1 METVLTN
8 KNKLEEIRKFMSS
21 IMNELSKS
29 EREVNNLLGINSR
42 EMTHNANLKEGSL
55 PKRLLARELKEN
67 ASLKDLVKK
76 LQELVD
82 TLLHKNE
89 SQAAHIKDVHKWYA
103 DNLKELDERTQEKK
117 LYLEE
122 INRLQDKVCDLQDKV
137 IKLQKERT
145 NK

>member
-1 METVLTN
+1 MFKKESF
-8 KNKLEEIRKFMSS
+8 RK
-21 IMNELSKS
+21 
-29 EREVNNLLGINSR
+29 ERECKMNINV
-42 EMTHNANLKEGSL
+42 KEGSL

-122 INRLQDKVCDLQDKV
+122 IYMLKRSNNRLKNRVCDLQDNYQKV

-145 NK
+145 NR

>member
-1 METVLTN
+1 MFKKESF
-8 KNKLEEIRKFMSS
+8 RK
-21 IMNELSKS
+21 
-29 EREVNNLLGINSR
+29 ERECKMNINV
-42 EMTHNANLKEGSL
+42 KEGSL

-103 DNLKELDERTQEKK
+103 DNLKELDERTQENK

-122 INRLQDKVCDLQDKV
+122 INRLKNKVCDLQDNYQKV

-145 NK
+145 NR

>member
-1 METVLTN
+1 MFKKESF
-8 KNKLEEIRKFMSS
+8 RK
-21 IMNELSKS
+21 
-29 EREVNNLLGINSR
+29 ERECKMNINV
-42 EMTHNANLKEGSL
+42 KQGSL

-122 INRLQDKVCDLQDKV
+122 INRLKNKVCDLQDNYQKV

>member
-1 METVLTN
+1 MFKKESF
-8 KNKLEEIRKFMSS
+8 RK
-21 IMNELSKS
+21 
-29 EREVNNLLGINSR
+29 ERECKMNINV
-42 EMTHNANLKEGSL
+42 KEGSL

-103 DNLKELDERTQEKK
+103 DNLKELDERTQENK

-122 INRLQDKVCDLQDKV
+122 INRLKNKVCDLQDNYQKV
-137 IKLQKERT
+137 IKLQKERA
-145 NK
+145 NR

>member
-1 METVLTN
+1 
-8 KNKLEEIRKFMSS
+8 MS
-21 IMNELSKS
+21 NTKWNYVDKKWKG
-29 EREVNNLLGINSR
+29 EV
-42 EMTHNANLKEGSL
+42 K
-55 PKRLLARELKEN
+55 LLARELKEN
-67 ASLKDLVKK
+67 ASLKELVKK

-122 INRLQDKVCDLQDKV
+122 IYMLKRSNNRLKNRVCDLQDNYQKV
-137 IKLQKERT
+137 IKLQKERA

>member
-29 EREVNNLLGINSR
+29 EREGNNVLGINSR
-42 EMTHNANLKEGSL
+42 EMTHNANLKE
-55 PKRLLARELKEN
+55 
-67 ASLKDLVKK
+67 DVKQ
-76 LQELVD
+76 LQELNDKLVQRND
-82 TLLHKNE
+82 
-89 SQAAHIKDVHKWYA
+89 SQAAHLKDVHKWYA

-122 INRLQDKVCDLQDKV
+122 IDRLQSKVCDLQDKV

>member
-1 METVLTN
+1 MFKKESF
-8 KNKLEEIRKFMSS
+8 RK
-21 IMNELSKS
+21 
-29 EREVNNLLGINSR
+29 ERECKMNII
-42 EMTHNANLKEGSL
+42 
-55 PKRLLARELKEN
+55 ARELKEN
-67 ASLKDLVKK
+67 ASLKGLVKQ

-89 SQAAHIKDVHKWYA
+89 SQAAHLKDVHKWYA
-103 DNLKELDERTQEKK
+103 DNLKEKTQQKK

-122 INRLQDKVCDLQDKV
+122 INRLADKVCDLQDKV

>member
-1 METVLTN
+1 
-8 KNKLEEIRKFMSS
+8 
-21 IMNELSKS
+21 MN
-29 EREVNNLLGINSR
+29 INV
-42 EMTHNANLKEGSL
+42 KQGSL

-103 DNLKELDERTQEKK
+103 DNLKELDERTQENK

-122 INRLQDKVCDLQDKV
+122 INRLADKVCDLQNKI

>member
-1 METVLTN
+1 MFKKESF
-8 KNKLEEIRKFMSS
+8 RK
-21 IMNELSKS
+21 
-29 EREVNNLLGINSR
+29 EREC
-42 EMTHNANLKEGSL
+42 EMNII
-55 PKRLLARELKEN
+55 ARELKEN

-103 DNLKELDERTQEKK
+103 DNLKEKTQQKK

-122 INRLQDKVCDLQDKV
+122 INRLADKVCDLQDKI

>member
-1 METVLTN
+1 MFKKESF
-8 KNKLEEIRKFMSS
+8 RK
-21 IMNELSKS
+21 
-29 EREVNNLLGINSR
+29 ERECKMNINV
-42 EMTHNANLKEGSL
+42 KEGSL

-122 INRLQDKVCDLQDKV
+122 IYMLKRSNNRLKNRVCDLQDNYQKV
-137 IKLQKERT
+137 IKLQKERA
-145 NK
+145 NN

>member
-42 EMTHNANLKEGSL
+42 EMTHNANLKE
-55 PKRLLARELKEN
+55 
-67 ASLKDLVKK
+67 DVKQ
-76 LQELVD
+76 LQELNDKLVQRND
-82 TLLHKNE
+82 
-89 SQAAHIKDVHKWYA
+89 SQAAHLKDVHKWYA

-122 INRLQDKVCDLQDKV
+122 INRLKNKVCDLQDNYQKV

-145 NK
+145 NR

>member
-1 METVLTN
+1 ME
-8 KNKLEEIRKFMSS
+8 KEID
-21 IMNELSKS
+21 
-29 EREVNNLLGINSR
+29 
-42 EMTHNANLKEGSL
+42 L
-55 PKRLLARELKEN
+55 PKRTKWNYVDKKFKHEVKLLARELKEN
-67 ASLKDLVKK
+67 ASLKELVKK

-103 DNLKELDERTQEKK
+103 DNLKELDERTQENK

-122 INRLQDKVCDLQDKV
+122 INRLKNKVCDLQDNYQKV

-145 NK
+145 NV

>member
-42 EMTHNANLKEGSL
+42 EMTHNANLKE
-55 PKRLLARELKEN
+55 
-67 ASLKDLVKK
+67 DVKQ
-76 LQELVD
+76 LQELNDKLVQRND
-82 TLLHKNE
+82 
-89 SQAAHIKDVHKWYA
+89 SQAAHLIEVHKWYA

-122 INRLQDKVCDLQDKV
+122 IDRLQSKVCDLQDKV

>member
-1 METVLTN
+1 MFKKESF
-8 KNKLEEIRKFMSS
+8 RK
-21 IMNELSKS
+21 
-29 EREVNNLLGINSR
+29 ERECKMNINV
-42 EMTHNANLKEGSL
+42 KEGSL

-103 DNLKELDERTQEKK
+103 DNLKELDERTQENK

-122 INRLQDKVCDLQDKV
+122 INRLKNKVCDLQDNYQKV

>member
-1 METVLTN
+1 MFKKESF
-8 KNKLEEIRKFMSS
+8 RK
-21 IMNELSKS
+21 
-29 EREVNNLLGINSR
+29 ERECKMNII
-42 EMTHNANLKEGSL
+42 
-55 PKRLLARELKEN
+55 ARELKEN

-122 INRLQDKVCDLQDKV
+122 INRLKNKVCNLQDNYQKV

-145 NK
+145 NR

>member
-1 METVLTN
+1 LSIFKKESF
-8 KNKLEEIRKFMSS
+8 RK
-21 IMNELSKS
+21 
-29 EREVNNLLGINSR
+29 EREYKMNINV
-42 EMTHNANLKEGSL
+42 KQGSL
-55 PKRLLARELKEN
+55 PKRLLAR
-67 ASLKDLVKK
+67 KK

-103 DNLKELDERTQEKK
+103 DNLKELDERTQENK

-122 INRLQDKVCDLQDKV
+122 INRLKNKVCDLQDNYQRV

-145 NK
+145 NV

>member
-1 METVLTN
+1 MFKKESF
-8 KNKLEEIRKFMSS
+8 RK
-21 IMNELSKS
+21 
-29 EREVNNLLGINSR
+29 ERECKMNINV
-42 EMTHNANLKEGSL
+42 KEGSL

-122 INRLQDKVCDLQDKV
+122 IYMLKRSNNRLKNRVCDLQDNYQKV
-137 IKLQKERT
+137 IKLQKERA

>member
-42 EMTHNANLKEGSL
+42 EMTHNANLKE
-55 PKRLLARELKEN
+55 
-67 ASLKDLVKK
+67 DVKQ
-76 LQELVD
+76 LQELNDKLVQRND
-82 TLLHKNE
+82 
-89 SQAAHIKDVHKWYA
+89 SQAAHLKDVHKWYA

>member
-1 METVLTN
+1 
-8 KNKLEEIRKFMSS
+8 MS
-21 IMNELSKS
+21 
-29 EREVNNLLGINSR
+29 INI
-42 EMTHNANLKEGSL
+42 KEGSL
-55 PKRLLARELKEN
+55 PKRLIIYQEGSVSEILARELKEN

-122 INRLQDKVCDLQDKV
+122 IYMLKRSNNRLKNRVCDLQDNYQKV
-137 IKLQKERT
+137 IKLQKERA